1 MPRKRGT
8 IGKTKLMMLAI
19 IYHLEKQREKPYG
32 YAIWQ
37 ILKTVFKSHLKPTD
51 IRNIY
56 HHLQDLTKMEYL
68 RKGEM
73 QTVKG
78 FPDRQIYVL
87 TEKGR
92 KITETK
98 CKEHL
103 EVLSKVKRKN

>member
-1 MPRKRGT
+1 MPRKRGS

-19 IYHLEKQREKPYG
+19 IYHLEKRKERPYG
-32 YAIWQ
+32 YVIWQ
-37 ILKTVFKSHLKPTD
+37 ILKRVFKSYLKPTD

-56 HHLQDLTKMEYL
+56 HHLRDLTKMEYL
-68 RKGEM
+68 ERKET
-73 QTVKG
+73 QAVKG

-92 KITETK
+92 KITETR

-103 EVLSKVKRKN
+103 RVLNEAEK